1 MSTKKQDKVSV
12 GYLWDTLYGWHDTG
26 TGGNAPANPALGLQP
41 VNRHFS
47 SPEPKR
53 RLNELVQA
61 SQLRK
66 HLTNLSAKPATKEQL
81 ERIHSKEHIES
92 MLQQSQLPKGGDCG
106 DGGSPFGQGGADIA
120 KLSAGGAIEMTRA
133 VLDGEVDRGYALINP
148 PGHHAERNR
157 GLGFCLFNNAS
168 AAASFALEE
177 RGLERVA
184 IVDWDVHHGNGTQD
198 IWWED
203 NRVLTVSIHQ
213 DRNFPVDSGFVEER
227 GSGKGKDFNL
237 NIPLPPGSGDLV
249 YETALNEIVIPALEE
264 FKPELIILSTG
275 YDAAMMD
282 PLGRMM
288 VTTSGYYNMTQALA
302 AAADSLS
309 EGNLVVVQEGGYCQY
324 YVPFCGLAVFESLTG
339 EESGF
344 KDEYAEIVEGQIRK
358 TFTDEQIEYLRK
370 AYTAHFKE
378 DSPALESLSP
388 ATSDGAV

>member
-1 MSTKKQDKVSV
+1 MATEKQKRNTV

-26 TGGNAPANPALGLQP
+26 TGGNAPANPAQGLQP

-53 RLNELVQA
+53 RLHELVQV

-66 HLTNLSAKPATKEQL
+66 HLTNLSAKPATKTQL
-81 ERIHSKEHIES
+81 ERIHSTQHINS

-120 KLSAGGAIEMTRA
+120 MLSAGGAIEMTRA
-133 VLDGEVDRGYALINP
+133 VLDDVVDRGYALINP

-203 NRVLTVSIHQ
+203 DRVLTVSIHQ

-227 GSGKGKDFNL
+227 GTGKGKGFNL

-249 YETALNEIVIPALEE
+249 YETALTEIVVPALKD

-288 VTTSGYYNMTQALA
+288 VTTSGYFNMTQTLR
-302 AAADSLS
+302 AAADTLS
-309 EGNLVVVQEGGYCQY
+309 EGKLVVVQEGGYCQY
-324 YVPFCGLAVFESLTG
+324 YVPFCGLAVLESLTG
-339 EESGF
+339 ENSGF
-344 KDEYAEIVEGQIRK
+344 KDEYAEIVEGQIRN
-358 TFTDEQIEYLRK
+358 TFTHEQIDYLKK
-370 AYTAHFKE
+370 AYTSHFGE
-378 DSPALESLSP
+378 GSPALESLVPS
-388 ATSDGAV
+388 TNDGAV